1 MSALAARKGTITIA
15 ARRMA
20 LRGGGCT
27 GSPNPCADGAPCYP
41 PERPPSRMCPA
52 ADGRWNLRLPVV
64 PAQLALAALTLGVL
78 RRLGPLTRTRI
89 ALFPVVGHHGA
100 DRAAGGGPEHGIG
113 GAAAP
118 GESAGAS
125 AGCRA

>member
-1 MSALAARKGTITIA
+1 VSALAGRKVTITIS

-20 LRGGGCT
+20 FRSGGCT
-27 GSPNPCADGAPCYP
+27 GSPNPCADGGPCYTP
-41 PERPPSRMCPA
+41 YRPPSRICPA

-89 ALFPVVGHHGA
+89 ALFPVVCHHGA
-100 DRAAGGGPEHGIG
+100 ARAAGGGPEHGL
-113 GAAAP
+113 GAAPAP